1 MQEKKNDELLD
12 CLVIFTKLHNNPY
25 TADALVAGLPT
36 NENHNYRYAKRL
48 KFDRNRKAKRGVSRL

>member
-36 NENHNYRYAKRL
+36 NENEDIEDN
-48 KFDRNRKAKRGVSRL
+48 FCQFG

>member
-36 NENHNYRYAKRL
+36 NENEDIERREIGRASCRE
-48 KFDRNRKAKRGVSRL
+48 RV